1 MKETPMPVPNDRRY
15 ARTHEWCKLEGAR
28 AVVGI
33 TQFAADQLTDIT
45 FVELP
50 AVGTKVEAGRPCG
63 QIESVKSAGD
73 LYAPIS
79 GEVAAAN
86 QALNDE
92 PGLINKD
99 PFGAGWIIQIRPSD
113 TAEMNDL
120 VEAPA
125 YEEMTAAV

>member
-1 MKETPMPVPNDRRY
+1 MSTPTDRRY
-15 ARTHEWCKLEGAR
+15 ARTHEWCKLEGDR
-28 AVVGI
+28 AKVGI

-50 AVGTKVEAGRPCG
+50 AVGAKVQAGSPCG

-79 GEVAAAN
+79 GVVAAVN
-86 QALNDE
+86 TALNDE
-92 PGLINKD
+92 PGLVNKD
-99 PFGAGWIIQIRPSD
+99 PFDAGWIIEIRPSEKQ
-113 TAEMNDL
+113 EMNDL
-120 VEAPA
+120 VDASA